1 MTDARDS
8 VNCSTAHRTAITAMG
23 LANSLGDQITEGR
36 IAIGEAL
43 NALAVTLRAFC
54 DLSNIR
60 SAEVMQVAQNIIFDG
75 IRRRPEFL
83 AIHEYLK
90 HEVYN
95 HG

>member
-1 MTDARDS
+1 MPNARDS
-8 VNCSTAHRTAITAMG
+8 VNSATVHHTAITAMG
-23 LANSLGDQITEGR
+23 LANSLGDQITEGK
-36 IAIGEAL
+36 ITVGEAL

-60 SAEVMQVAQNIIFDG
+60 SAEVMQTAQNIIFDG

-83 AIHEYLK
+83 ALHDYLK